1 MRHAGRVCL
10 ALAAG
15 LLTACATDP
24 KPGLHS
30 DRLQRDYPADIVVHA
45 AARGCRLDDA
55 YIAARPVYSDPPY
68 AYLYARG
75 ERIAAALW
83 CSRAAGAKQANMLL
97 ILPYTEEAREELN
110 CPGEIETGDPVGG
123 LVFGGASFL
132 KTLEGFTAMR
142 PPARR
147 APSDAGLPDAHLVS
161 TRQGEVV
168 IYACHEGEWWRLRFK

>member
-10 ALAAG
+10 TLAAG
-15 LLTACATDP
+15 LLTACATDL
-24 KPGLHS
+24 KPDLHS

-45 AARGCRLDDA
+45 WARGCRLDDA

-75 ERIAAALW
+75 ERIAATLW
-83 CSRAAGAKQANMLL
+83 CSRTAGAKQANMLL

-132 KTLEGFTAMR
+132 DTLEGFTALR
-142 PPARR
+142 PPVRR